1 MINKQTFII
10 IFFLLLQSFLYSNL
24 LKPYN
29 NQNLSYVHILFEW
42 DQIPNAME
50 YNLQLSNSSTF
61 QNNILDLNI
70 LSTTYVTYDEN
81 IQWDN
86 LYYWRLRPIY
96 EDLSFGN
103 WSEILNFRIGI
114 STTNN
119 EEISINLINQ
129 DNFNGGLTLMGDLTG
144 INVRSFVY
152 DENGKEI
159 WNKQMQSGIL
169 VNHVNSFGQ
178 IFGGSFWEFPSR
190 TGLAINYDGDE
201 LWSGPFNDYV
211 DIHEVK
217 RIPNGNYMGFVW
229 QYENGPIPIGD
240 WSDLFIG
247 LGYEAD
253 GITNEFPWF
262 GQAIVE
268 WDQDAN
274 EVWRWDPFEHFT
286 MNDYDAFGGTWW
298 NAYFDDQYDWMHSNG
313 FHFDEEESVIYI
325 SSRHLSRITKID
337 YPSGNIVWMIGPSEE
352 FMYSGDEH
360 ICSELTIS
368 WQHNIQLL
376 DSGNLLLFDNGN
388 LSGIFGE
395 EDSVSRAL
403 EFKVIN
409 NSYCEIIWEYIL
421 PPELHGPFMGGVQYL
436 DNNNYLI
443 NTVGGGGHALE
454 VTPDKELVWDAS
466 YNLTDN
472 NEPAGNYRS
481 YRIPSIHPNAY
492 SVIFENYIDGDQGEA
507 IYLENNILKI
517 LISNKSGYK
526 QYYTYSLSDSN
537 NLFDTTLAE
546 IILEPY
552 SEMDLLFNI
561 QNFTSN
567 ATEIDF
573 NIIPIHHSYDS
584 KNYSFQLFLDQIIG
598 DINFDNTINILDVI
612 QLVNIILDNSNYSA
626 IADINNDGINNV
638 LDVIQLVNIILE

>member
-1 MINKQTFII
+1 M
-10 IFFLLLQSFLYSNL
+10 
-24 LKPYN
+24 
-29 NQNLSYVHILFEW
+29 
-42 DQIPNAME
+42 
-50 YNLQLSNSSTF
+50 
-61 QNNILDLNI
+61 
-70 LSTTYVTYDEN
+70 
-81 IQWDN
+81 
-86 LYYWRLRPIY
+86 
-96 EDLSFGN
+96 
-103 WSEILNFRIGI
+103 
-114 STTNN
+114 
-119 EEISINLINQ
+119 
-129 DNFNGGLTLMGDLTG
+129 
-144 INVRSFVY
+144 
-152 DENGKEI
+152 
-159 WNKQMQSGIL
+159 
-169 VNHVNSFGQ
+169 
-178 IFGGSFWEFPSR
+178 
-190 TGLAINYDGDE
+190 
-201 LWSGPFNDYV
+201 
-211 DIHEVK
+211 
-217 RIPNGNYMGFVW
+217 
-229 QYENGPIPIGD
+229 
-240 WSDLFIG
+240 
-247 LGYEAD
+247 
-253 GITNEFPWF
+253 
-262 GQAIVE
+262 
-268 WDQDAN
+268 
-274 EVWRWDPFEHFT
+274 
-286 MNDYDAFGGTWW
+286 
-298 NAYFDDQYDWMHSNG
+298 
-313 FHFDEEESVIYI
+313 
-325 SSRHLSRITKID
+325 
-337 YPSGNIVWMIGPSEE
+337 
-352 FMYSGDEH
+352 
-360 ICSELTIS
+360 
-368 WQHNIQLL
+368 
-376 DSGNLLLFDNGN
+376 
-388 LSGIFGE
+388 SGIFGE

-552 SEMDLLFNI
+552 SEMGLLFNI